1 MSGGDSPGRQR
12 TIYPAT
18 TASARQSAAPDAWLR
33 GERMRVPRGRQ
44 RTSAKQ
50 RLKAMP
56 KQSAKGAAVLEMY
69 RRNPGMTAAAISRAL
84 TLSPG
89 AVRQY
94 LRDAGCSP
102 ALRWTQRGISKGE
115 VLRLHGEGHGSSAIA
130 AIMGSPESSVRA
142 VLRRAG
148 VRPKVVHP
156 PPLTEEQA
164 REARRLRREGWSIRR
179 IAQRL
184 GRGHTAVRTALRR
197 WRVPRVPRQWLTS
210 TDKARVLEL
219 ASGGLTIVA
228 IMARTG
234 RSEQAIRRVLR
245 RAGVQRGRPRLD
257 RSRIVALLTA
267 GCRIGAIVAETG
279 CAPSSVYRISLQEG
293 VGTAGVALRAEELL
307 LAGRSIADI
316 ALLLEEDEAKVR
328 RLLKARTHHRHR
340 REECGRE
347 SARDS

>member
-1 MSGGDSPGRQR
+1 MVHVSVLRVQAVIKNTRRRRAHAAADHIPRHHGLGPAVRRADPGGEGVQAMS
-12 TIYPAT
+12 
-18 TASARQSAAPDAWLR
+18 
-33 GERMRVPRGRQ
+33 
-44 RTSAKQ
+44 
-50 RLKAMP
+50 
-56 KQSAKGAAVLEMY
+56 KQSAKRAAAVAMY
-69 RRNPGMTAAAISRAL
+69 RRDPGMTAAAISRAL

-89 AVRQY
+89 VVRQY

-102 ALRWTQRGISKGE
+102 ALRWSQRGISKGE

-130 AIMGSPESSVRA
+130 AIMGSPESSVRS

-164 REARRLRREGWSIRR
+164 REARRLRREGWSVRR

-184 GRGHTAVRTALRR
+184 GRGHTSIRTALRR
-197 WRVPRVPRQWLTS
+197 WRVPRVPRQWLTPA
-210 TDKARVLEL
+210 DKARVLDL
-219 ASGGLTIVA
+219 ANSGHTIVA
-228 IMARTG
+228 IMAWTG

-279 CAPSSVYRISLQEG
+279 CAPGSVYRISLQEG

-307 LAGRSIADI
+307 LAGRSIPDI
-316 ALLLEEDEAKVR
+316 AFLLDEEEAKVR
-328 RLLKARTHHRHR
+328 RLLKARIHHRR
-340 REECGRE
+340 RRDEGGRR
-347 SARDS
+347 SARVS